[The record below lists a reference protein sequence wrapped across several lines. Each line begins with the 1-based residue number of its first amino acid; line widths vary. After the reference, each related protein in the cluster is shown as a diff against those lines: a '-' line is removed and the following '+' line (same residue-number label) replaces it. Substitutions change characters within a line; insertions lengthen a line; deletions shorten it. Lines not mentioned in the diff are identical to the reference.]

1 MTKKVLTTL
10 ASAMLF
16 LFVLTACGDGKKGDV
31 VESGTY
37 TGTISEVNAGE
48 REIYVKTPDNKTLEL
63 YFTDATNLTQN
74 GTPVEFSALQKGQTV
89 EVTVEKVGKKLDPIR
104 VDIK

>member
-1 MTKKVLTTL
+1 MAKKSLLVL
-10 ASAMLF
+10 ASAVLF
-16 LFVLTACGDGKKGDV
+16 LFIITACNSKKNEV

-37 TGTISEVNAGE
+37 MGTISKVVPAEK
-48 REIYVKTPDNKTLEL
+48 EIYVKTADNKTLEL

-74 GTPVEFSALQKGQTV
+74 GTPVEFSVLQAGQTV
-89 EVTVEKVGKKLDPIR
+89 EVTVEKVGNKLDPIR